1 MNCSM
6 MFKKI
11 LFYTG
16 GLLFLTFAGMGKPVT
31 SIAAQVPEGDIL
43 IIYQDN
49 ADDNKKAAVEDLVK
63 LLTFQSFKIS
73 YGPASW
79 CMDYMDGFSYVICYD
94 MDVSPPG
101 FTNRLRR
108 YETGSATDGRTKS
121 PHILFIGNHYFKTYL
136 DSTDRSDQYE
146 VLNSTVG
153 QLQYSFHGSESKNSL
168 VREDYFVFLKKSS
181 YKNGILTVNN
191 KNGYF
196 CAKDGRLTHIPVAD
210 MSSQLAR
217 AALIREVSK
226 WKWPYNGDPHTF
238 AQYILIDKVYPYEDP
253 GKLLQVVNLLSEN
266 KIPFVISVMPMYVN
280 GDYPSMT
287 HFCEVLRVAQAGGG
301 AVIINAPINQMNP
314 LDKEVMLDYL
324 ARAMT
329 IYNKQGVYPLALEVP
344 QNWMFHQDTIEIM
357 SHFKTIFS
365 SSEVDPYLSQED
377 MNQNVVYQ
385 DGHQWVGAS
394 IPVDDTLVSYLS
406 VYSTAV
412 PIGLE
417 EDFEEIKRKVGVC
430 QNSFVPLKSLLDV
443 EHSYWLDKQLMT
455 YKNGDLIL
463 NGKKMDLSFTPSA
476 YPDHYNYRRNM
487 LQRFS
492 RDLTTQSRRLVI
504 AVGLTS
510 ILFVFLIYWARLRN
524 KKNYFFHD

>member
-1 MNCSM
+1 MY
-6 MFKKI
+6 KK
-11 LFYTG
+11 LVFY
-16 GLLFLTFAGMGKPVT
+16 
-31 SIAAQVPEGDIL
+31 IAAFLFVSFASAGKTVASFAAEVPKGDIL
-43 IIYQDN
+43 IIYPDN
-49 ADDNKKAAVEDLVK
+49 ADDNTKAAVEELVK
-63 LLTFQSFKIS
+63 LLTFQSFNIS

-79 CMDYMDGFSYVICYD
+79 GMEYMDGFSYVICYD
-94 MDVSPPG
+94 FEQCPSG

-108 YETGSATDGRTKS
+108 YEAGSAIDGSMES
-121 PHILFIGNHYFKTYL
+121 PHILFIGNNYFKTYL
-136 DSTDRSDQYE
+136 DSTNRSDQYE
-146 VLNSTVG
+146 LLNSTVG
-153 QLQYSFHGSESKNSL
+153 QLQYSFYGSESKNCL
-168 VREDYFVFLKKSS
+168 VREDFFLFLKKSS
-181 YKNGILTVNN
+181 YKNGIVTVNN

-210 MSSQLAR
+210 MSSQMVK

-253 GKLLQVVNLLSEN
+253 GKLLQVVNLMLEK

-287 HFCEVLRVAQAGGG
+287 HFCEVLRFAQAGGG

-314 LDKEVMLDYL
+314 LDKDVMLDYL

-344 QNWMFHQDTIEIM
+344 QNWMFHRDTIEIM

-365 SSEVDPYLSQED
+365 SGEVDSYVSQEE
-377 MNQNVVYQ
+377 MNQNEVYK

-394 IPVDDTLVSYLS
+394 IPVDDTKVSYLS
-406 VYSTAV
+406 VYSSAV
-412 PIGLE
+412 PIRLE
-417 EDFEEIKRKVGVC
+417 EDFKEIERKVGVC
-430 QNSFVPLKSLLDV
+430 QSSFVPLKSLWDV
-443 EHSYWLDKQLMT
+443 DHSYWLDKQLMT

-463 NGKKMDLSFTPSA
+463 NGKKMDLSFTPTV

-492 RDLTTQSRRLVI
+492 RDLTNQSRRLVI
-504 AVGLTS
+504 TVGLTS
-510 ILFVFLIYWARLRN
+510 ILFVFLILWARFKNR
-524 KKNYFFHD
+524 KNYFFHD

>member
-6 MFKKI
+6 MYKKF
-11 LFYTG
+11 LFYIAG
-16 GLLFLTFAGMGKPVT
+16 FLFISLASLGRTVYSFAEE
-31 SIAAQVPEGDIL
+31 VPKGDIL

-49 ADDNKKAAVEDLVK
+49 ADDSTKAAMEDLVK

-79 CMDYMDGFSYVICYD
+79 GMEYLDGFSYVICYD
-94 MDVSPPG
+94 LKQSPPE
-101 FTNRLRR
+101 FTSRLSR
-108 YETGSATDGRTKS
+108 YETKTVINGKMGS
-121 PHILFIGNHYFKTYL
+121 PHILFIGNQYFKTYL
-136 DSTDRSDQYE
+136 DTTNRSDQYE
-146 VLNSTVG
+146 LLNSTVG
-153 QLQYSFHGSESKNSL
+153 QLQYSFYGSESKSGL
-168 VREDYFVFLKKSS
+168 VREDYFVFFKKSS
-181 YKNGILTVNN
+181 YQNGIVTVNN

-210 MSSQLAR
+210 MSSQLVR
-217 AALIREVSK
+217 AAMTREVSK
-226 WKWPYNGDPHTF
+226 WKWPYNGNPHIF

-253 GKLLQVVNLLSEN
+253 EKLLQVVKLMIEK

-287 HFCEVLRVAQAGGG
+287 HFCEVLRFAQAGGG
-301 AVIINAPINQMNP
+301 AVIINAPIDQMNP

-344 QNWMFHQDTIEIM
+344 QNWMFHKDTIEIM

-365 SSEVDPYLSQED
+365 SDEVDSYLSQED
-377 MNQNVVYQ
+377 MNHNEVYK

-394 IPVDDTLVSYLS
+394 IPVDDTKVSYLS

-412 PIGLE
+412 PIDLV

-430 QNSFVPLKSLLDV
+430 QNSFVPLKSLWDV

-463 NGKKMDLSFTPSA
+463 NGKKMDLSFTPTV
-476 YPDHYNYRRNM
+476 YPEQYNYRRNM
-487 LQRFS
+487 IQRFS

-510 ILFVFLIYWARLRN
+510 ILFVFLILWARLKNR
-524 KKNYFFHD
+524 KNYFFHD